1 MQRSVMKSTVAKEI
15 VHREHGLLRY
25 VQSTYSSGEM
35 TAGIGPVRGEMDTY
49 VPVLRL
55 LLPIS
60 QRPSIRG
67 LTVWNFA
74 SCMIC
79 PLE

>member
-1 MQRSVMKSTVAKEI
+1 MQRSVMKGTVAREI

-49 VPVLRL
+49 VPVPFRL

-60 QRPSIRG
+60 QRPSHGG
-67 LTVWNFA
+67 LTVSNLQA
-74 SCMIC
+74 A
-79 PLE
+79 